1 MNVAWVDF
9 CRAYDSIPFRSILK
23 MLELISVATNAR
35 GLFLNMNIMEIWIT
49 VLFTSAKELGN

>member
-35 GLFLNMNIMEIWIT
+35 ELFLNMNIMKIWIT

>member
-35 GLFLNMNIMEIWIT
+35 ELFLKMNIMEIWIT
-49 VLFTSAKELGN
+49 VLFTYAKELGN